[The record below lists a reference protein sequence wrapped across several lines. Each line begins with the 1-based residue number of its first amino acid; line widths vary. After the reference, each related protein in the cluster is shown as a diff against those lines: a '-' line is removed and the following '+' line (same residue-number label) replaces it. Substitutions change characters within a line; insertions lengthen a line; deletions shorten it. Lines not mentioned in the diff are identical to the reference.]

1 MVVYFSLPQIAR
13 NIVRGENTKFKM
25 SYLNSS
31 FVFPA
36 YLTNSSHHYIN
47 GGCFYVD
54 LRGFFCP
61 SWSAYVQKQSGLDR
75 NRSGNYKVV
84 TFAPAPGPLEASER
98 ISDEIRALMGSLWP
112 HFPLTLAASTACSVF
127 AVGQ

>member
-54 LRGFFCP
+54 LRGFFLCFVECIC
-61 SWSAYVQKQSGLDR
+61 AE
-75 NRSGNYKVV
+75 
-84 TFAPAPGPLEASER
+84 T
-98 ISDEIRALMGSLWP
+98 
-112 HFPLTLAASTACSVF
+112 
-127 AVGQ
+127 VGVR